1 MPFLKSLLQDGE
13 DGTWSSKR
21 VITFL
26 AFVFFS
32 FAFFANLLYGKKVD
46 DILIEGMMYIILGG
60 LGVTVTEKFANK
72 SNTSPQPQYRGT
84 INNGR
89 IYGTPLPKIPEKEI

>member
-1 MPFLKSLLQDGE
+1 MQFLKSLLQDGE

-46 DILIEGMMYIILGG
+46 DTMLEGMMYIVLGG

-72 SNTSPQPQYRGT
+72 TSIPSQPQYREP
-84 INNGR
+84 INSRR
-89 IYGTPLPKIPEKEI
+89 IHGTPLPKLPEKEI

>member
-1 MPFLKSLLQDGE
+1 MQDGA

-26 AFVFFS
+26 AFIFFS
-32 FAFFANLLYGKKVD
+32 FAFFANLLYGRKVD

-72 SNTSPQPQYRGT
+72 NNIPSQPQYREP
-84 INNGR
+84 INNRR
-89 IYGTPLPKIPEKEI
+89 IYGTPLPKLPEKEI

>member
-1 MPFLKSLLQDGE
+1 MSFLKSLLQDGE

-32 FAFFANLLYGKKVD
+32 IAFFANLFYGKKVD
-46 DILIEGMMYIILGG
+46 DVVLEGMLYIVLGG
-60 LGVTVTEKFANK
+60 LGVTVTERFANRN
-72 SNTSPQPQYRGT
+72 STPPQIHFHEP
-84 INNGR
+84 INNKQTS
-89 IYGTPLPKIPEKEI
+89 GTPLPKIPEKEI

>member
-46 DILIEGMMYIILGG
+46 DTMLEGMMYIVLGG
-60 LGVTVTEKFANK
+60 LGVTVTERFANK
-72 SNTSPQPQYRGT
+72 TNIPSQPQYRES
-84 INNGR
+84 INNRR
-89 IYGTPLPKIPEKEI
+89 IHGTPLPKLPEKEI